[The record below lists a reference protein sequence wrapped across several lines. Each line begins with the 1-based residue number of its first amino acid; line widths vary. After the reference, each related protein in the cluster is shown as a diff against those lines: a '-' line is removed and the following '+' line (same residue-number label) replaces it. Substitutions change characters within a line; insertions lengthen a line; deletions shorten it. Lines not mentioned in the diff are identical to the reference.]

1 MDNLTLSLPL
11 FMAGVVV
18 GAVVISLWPR
28 LWKHTKGRTELLEA
42 RARILTGVKE
52 NHDRE
57 IRREIFQAIDALNGE
72 LNKLLRL
79 LRDST
84 EQLLGEVRDE
94 RHPARHRPP

>member
-1 MDNLTLSLPL
+1 MDNLALSLPV
-11 FMAGVVV
+11 FMAGVAV
-18 GAVVISLWPR
+18 GAVLTSLLPR
-28 LWKHTKGRTELLEA
+28 LWKHKNARTRLVEA
-42 RARILTGVKE
+42 RARILTGVREK
-52 NHDRE
+52 HDRE

-84 EQLLGEVRDE
+84 EQLLEEVRDE